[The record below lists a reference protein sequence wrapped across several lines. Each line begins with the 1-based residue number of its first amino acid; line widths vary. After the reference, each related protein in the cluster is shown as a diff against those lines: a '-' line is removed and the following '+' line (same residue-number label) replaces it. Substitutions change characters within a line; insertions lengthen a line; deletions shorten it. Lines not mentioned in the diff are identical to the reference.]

1 MSTRQ
6 TITLTALLFLAAGA
20 AFAQQEP
27 SKVSNDAFSIT
38 LPAGYTAFTSQTK
51 SADSKEGKIDTTT
64 WVAKSTTG
72 QIVIVAMT
80 KMPGRILDPEKMIAS
95 TRDALLKSLN
105 ATVESEEK
113 IPGDVTAEKLLFKS
127 NTAQPVFVRTNLIVT
142 GDRQY
147 QVIFIG
153 HSDTERTVPAVASMF
168 DSFQAVTQTAQTSS
182 APAAGNATSTTTTV
196 STTTVGTA
204 TATTTAATSST
215 ASTTTNPNPK
225 H

>member
-6 TITLTALLFLAAGA
+6 TIALAALLFLAAGA

-38 LPAGYTAFTSQTK
+38 LPAGFTAFTSQTK

-64 WVAKSTTG
+64 WVAKSSTG

-80 KMPGRILDPEKMIAS
+80 KMPGRILDPDKMMAS

-113 IPGDVTAEKLLFKS
+113 IPGSLPAEKLVFKS
-127 NTAQPVFVRTNLIVT
+127 NTAQPVYVRTNIIVA

-153 HSDTERTVPAVASMF
+153 HSDAERTVPAVASMF

-182 APAAGNATSTTTTV
+182 APAPGNTTSTTTTV

-204 TATTTAATSST
+204 TSTAATSST
-215 ASTTTNPNPK
+215 AATTTNPNPK